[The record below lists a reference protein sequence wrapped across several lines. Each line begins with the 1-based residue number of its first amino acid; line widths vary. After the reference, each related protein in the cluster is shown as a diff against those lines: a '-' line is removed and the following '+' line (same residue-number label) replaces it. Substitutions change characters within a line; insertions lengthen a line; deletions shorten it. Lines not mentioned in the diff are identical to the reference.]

1 MANSGGRATV
11 TVRIGGEE
19 HIIRSNVEPD
29 YTLRCA
35 EWVDRRIMEIRSQV
49 GLIESHKVAIL
60 AALSITDELFQARAQ
75 LRELRDGTAGR
86 ARALALRL
94 EEAAEPLVEDEVA
107 AGEAPGA
114 GPEAPEAS
122 AQGGAEA
129 SAQDEGGAGE
139 GDSPEPAEETSQ
151 EPNLGQSPG
160 PGGFGQLELPEGG

>member
-35 EWVDRRIMEIRSQV
+35 EWVDRRIMEIRNQV

-60 AALSITDELFQARAQ
+60 AALSITDELFQAGAQ
-75 LRELRDGTAGR
+75 LRELRDATASR

-94 EEAAEPLVEDEVA
+94 EEAAAEPPAREEEGSDA
-107 AGEAPGA
+107 ATGA
-114 GPEAPEAS
+114 GAEAPEPS
-122 AQGGAEA
+122 AR
-129 SAQDEGGAGE
+129 DEGVAGE
-139 GDSPEPAEETSQ
+139 GDSPEPVEETSQ
-151 EPNLGQSPG
+151 EPNSGQSPG
-160 PGGFGQLELPEGG
+160 PRGSGQLELPEGG